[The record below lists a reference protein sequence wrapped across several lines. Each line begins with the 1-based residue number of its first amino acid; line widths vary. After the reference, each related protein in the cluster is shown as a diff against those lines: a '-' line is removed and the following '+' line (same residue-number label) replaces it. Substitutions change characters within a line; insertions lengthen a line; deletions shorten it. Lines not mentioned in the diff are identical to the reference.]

1 MNKNNQSLATLIHKL
16 TKYQSFLTSAT
27 DTNKIGVYKDKIG
40 YYTGQLNRSGVDMD
54 VIKQLGGG
62 HDFVAVNNALQAKK
76 QEIQQKFANATG
88 DNSAIQSKINELKNL
103 SDEAKNKYVAL
114 NTAHDELQKEHK
126 NLKQETVKFT
136 NSALQTLNE
145 LSALNVNVTMQDV
158 NTNAVV
164 DVLNE
169 IKNLPISNNND
180 LMNDLIVEEANK
192 YNNEEH
198 KNVDTNNVVSLLKIM
213 ENKPSEGLKTK
224 LREDFNNKSQI
235 YKDIIN
241 AYIPEQQ
248 NA

>member
-1 MNKNNQSLATLIHKL
+1 MT
-16 TKYQSFLTSAT
+16 
-27 DTNKIGVYKDKIG
+27 GVQ
-40 YYTGQLNRSGVDMD
+40 TC
-54 VIKQLGGG
+54 
-62 HDFVAVNNALQAKK
+62 ALP
-76 QEIQQKFANATG
+76 I
-88 DNSAIQSKINELKNL
+88 S
-103 SDEAKNKYVAL
+103 L